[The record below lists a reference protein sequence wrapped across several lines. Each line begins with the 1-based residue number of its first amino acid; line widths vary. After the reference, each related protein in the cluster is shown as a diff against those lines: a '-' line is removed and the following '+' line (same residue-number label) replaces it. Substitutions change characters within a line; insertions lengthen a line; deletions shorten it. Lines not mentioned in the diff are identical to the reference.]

1 MEPPPPAAPP
11 STAPAVLTG
20 ALAWLHEMPR
30 RPLLPRACAL
40 PLAFSIVSLA
50 GSARAQ
56 APDGAALPRAMRLD
70 YAAADRCPEA
80 SFFRDRVVLK
90 QPSHVDPFAT
100 DVPARL
106 VVSVTR
112 DAAGYRGRWD
122 AYDAA
127 GALVRGHDLGPV
139 WNCHDLVDG
148 LAFGFVLRFDAPAPP
163 PAPTPAPPPAPPPA
177 PTPMPAVVPVAPAV
191 EAPTPPAAPAR
202 AGRATLAVSGL
213 LGLATM
219 PTPGGGGAFALGWR
233 APWWSVSA
241 ELRAMLA
248 LNAPVDPVHRVS
260 LHRVTGAALPC
271 LHWRWVF
278 GCGALELGALGGSS
292 DADMPASDSAF
303 IATLGG
309 RVGVEI
315 PLGRFLAFRAT
326 VDGFGTVK
334 PAIIRISAEPRWETP
349 AGGAL
354 VGAGLMALF

>member
-1 MEPPPPAAPP
+1 
-11 STAPAVLTG
+11 
-20 ALAWLHEMPR
+20 
-30 RPLLPRACAL
+30 
-40 PLAFSIVSLA
+40 
-50 GSARAQ
+50 
-56 APDGAALPRAMRLD
+56 MRLD
-70 YAAADRCPEA
+70 YAAADRCPDA

-90 QPSHVDPFAT
+90 RPSHVDPFAA
-100 DVPARL
+100 DAPGRL
-106 VVSVTR
+106 VVSVTH
-112 DAAGYRGRWD
+112 DATGYRGRWD

-148 LAFGFVLRFDAPAPP
+148 LAFGFVLRFDAPAPAP
-163 PAPTPAPPPAPPPA
+163 APVPAPAPAPTPAFT
-177 PTPMPAVVPVAPAV
+177 PTLAPVAPPV
-191 EAPTPPAAPAR
+191 EAPKPAPAPAR
-202 AGRATLAVSGL
+202 AGRVTLGVSGL

-219 PTPGGGGAFALGWR
+219 PAPGGGGAFALGWR

-241 ELRAMLA
+241 ELRAMMT
-248 LNAPVDPVHRVS
+248 LNAPVDSLHRVS

-271 LHWRWVF
+271 VHWRWVF
-278 GCGALELGALGGSS
+278 GCGAVELGALGGSS

-303 IATLGG
+303 ITTLGG

-315 PLGRFLAFRAT
+315 PLGRLLAFRAA

-334 PAIIRISAEPRWETP
+334 PAVIRISGEPRWETP